1 MGGEGQVGWGAPA
14 SFFLC
19 AETLLCGVLG
29 MRRARTPGDADGG
42 PDASCAVQHDQIVT
56 AVDWAPKTN
65 KIVTSSQDRNS
76 YVWSKEDGGSGEWKP
91 TLVLLRLTRAATCVR
106 WSPNGDKFAVGS
118 GEKSVCICQFMEEF
132 GAGGGWTSKS
142 IRKCPIS
149 QKSIKSTVLSVAW
162 HPNNC
167 FLVVGCADMKCRV
180 FNAYL
185 KNVDGRTP
193 PAGAFG
199 LNPAEKKLK
208 FGACIAE
215 YPQSKGW
222 VHDAAFNPS
231 GTGLAFVGHDS
242 SLHFAT
248 VPTEAPALQSLPMV
262 ADESTVVTIK
272 LKGLPFKTVAFIDD
286 TKLIAGGHDAM
297 PAYFTADGG
306 AWEYKGCVDK
316 PTAAK
321 SAKKSGGG
329 VSAARNMW
337 QNKADLGSETANAGS
352 KMDSLHQNAISGL
365 EVMDGGSF
373 STCAYDGRLV
383 VWDMAC
389 LESAVPLK

>member
-1 MGGEGQVGWGAPA
+1 
-14 SFFLC
+14 
-19 AETLLCGVLG
+19 
-29 MRRARTPGDADGG
+29 
-42 PDASCAVQHDQIVT
+42 VT
-56 AVDWAPKTN
+56 AVDWAPKSN

-76 YVWSKEDGGSGEWKP
+76 YVWSVSDEGEWTP

-106 WSPNGDKFAVGS
+106 WSPNEDKFAVGS

-149 QKSIKSTVLSVAW
+149 GKSIKSTVLSVAW

-167 FLVVGCADMKCRV
+167 FLVTGCADMKCRV

-185 KNVDGRTP
+185 KAVDGRTP

-208 FGACIAE
+208 FGVCIAE

-222 VHDAAFNPS
+222 VHDAVFNPS

-248 VPTEAPALQSLPMV
+248 VPTEAPELSALPMIGDASSV
-262 ADESTVVTIK
+262 TTIK

-286 TKLIAGGHDAM
+286 AKVIAAGHDAM
-297 PAYFTADGG
+297 PSYFTAEGG

-321 SAKKSGGG
+321 GAKKAGGGG

-337 QNKADLGSETANAGS
+337 QNKADLGSDTATSGS
-352 KMDSLHQNAISGL
+352 KLDSLHQNSVSGL
-365 EVMDGGSF
+365 VVMDDGRF
-373 STCAYDGRLV
+373 STCAYDGRIV
-383 VWDMAC
+383 IWDMAC
-389 LESAVPLK
+389 LDSAAMP